1 MAEYEWAQI
10 TLGQN
15 DKIAE
20 VAAAAGKASAL
31 LNANLQFVKV
41 SLELGKVLL
50 LAAVNPQLV
59 LLVAIADEIDNF
71 VSDLKST
78 GFFVL
83 EVTPTGME
91 VNPTDAEGNPVLLA
105 LSPLT
110 LSANYAA
117 AATAGLLTQFTDAL
131 VKNGITAL
139 GEVKVTKDPVTGKET
154 KEIINA
160 TFPKA
165 EYKVPIG
172 KSLGDELLKKNADDD
187 SMTLRDG
194 VFGLSKMTPSQVI
207 ATMIAA
213 MDDKLDEK
221 RPQFS
226 DSADVAAIIVV
237 IGFADLTKNVPS
249 LKEVLDLFLDF
260 FGGENGLFT
269 KGLQGIADIF
279 AEIADELNSIGAHET
294 EIVVQDICGVRGTI
308 GDRKVL
314 RQLIPDSQ
322 WNEHATDGS
331 QYYYNYPAQFEI
343 GNMVVGPLKEPPTGG
358 PPGQNL
364 VSTERAVGY
373 VSNTIPAKFAVE
385 AGTPYVTQTL
395 TITCLSKSDKL
406 AFEQFGAGAL
416 LQKVALFQEE
426 GKHVDNNSM
435 AIITDAPGNAYKLI
449 SNLTTEE
456 AKNVAKVERNVGV
469 PLLKITGTESVIEE
483 YGSSRFESNPFTTK
497 NWVQGRIGKSTEIVK
512 KQAPPP
518 NFKAVR
524 LEELLLPLKE
534 FFDGIQT
541 FTDDMRSFAEGAIKK
556 INKLTK
562 YLEEKILELE
572 ELNKALQ
579 AILRIFTTGLPDS
592 GVYSLSIPSTSGG
605 NNAIKD
611 ALAQAT
617 NRPPDSLDYSVGF
630 MMMGG
635 AAAIDPLLSLI
646 AG

>member
-131 VKNGITAL
+131 AKNGITSL
-139 GEVKVTKDPVTGKET
+139 DG
-154 KEIINA
+154 

-269 KGLQGIADIF
+269 KGLQGTADIF

-322 WNEHATDGS
+322 WNEQATDGS
-331 QYYYNYPAQFEI
+331 QYFYNYPAQFEI

-630 MMMGG
+630 MMVGG

>member
-131 VKNGITAL
+131 AKNGITSL
-139 GEVKVTKDPVTGKET
+139 DG
-154 KEIINA
+154 

-269 KGLQGIADIF
+269 KGLQGTADIF

-331 QYYYNYPAQFEI
+331 QYYYNYPARFEI
-343 GNMVVGPLKEPPTGG
+343 GNMVVGPLKEPAG
-358 PPGQNL
+358 PPNV

-373 VSNTIPAKFAVE
+373 VSSFFDGDSE
-385 AGTPYVTQTL
+385 EGTPYVTQTL

-435 AIITDAPGNAYKLI
+435 AIITDPPKNAYKLI

-556 INKLTK
+556 INQLTK
-562 YLEEKILELE
+562 YLEDKIKELE
-572 ELNKALQ
+572 ELNKAIQ

-605 NNAIKD
+605 NNAIKN

-617 NRPPDSLDYSVGF
+617 NGPPNSLDYSVGF
-630 MMMGG
+630 MMVGG

>member
-15 DKIAE
+15 KKIAE
-20 VAAAAGKASAL
+20 VAAVAGKASKL
-31 LNANLQFVKV
+31 LNTNLQFVKT
-41 SLELGKVLL
+41 SLALGKVLL

-59 LLVAIADEIDNF
+59 LLVLIANEIDNF
-71 VSDLKST
+71 VDDLKST

-83 EVTPTGME
+83 EVTPTGLE

-105 LSPLT
+105 LSPFT

-131 VKNGITAL
+131 AKNGITSL
-139 GEVKVTKDPVTGKET
+139 DG
-154 KEIINA
+154 

-187 SMTLRDG
+187 SMALRDG

-269 KGLQGIADIF
+269 KGLQGTADIF

-322 WNEHATDGS
+322 WNEQATDGS
-331 QYYYNYPAQFEI
+331 QYFYNYPAQFEI
-343 GNMVVGPLKEPPTGG
+343 GNMVVGPLKEPAG
-358 PPGQNL
+358 PPNV

-373 VSNTIPAKFAVE
+373 VS
-385 AGTPYVTQTL
+385 
-395 TITCLSKSDKL
+395 S
-406 AFEQFGAGAL
+406 
-416 LQKVALFQEE
+416 
-426 GKHVDNNSM
+426 
-435 AIITDAPGNAYKLI
+435 
-449 SNLTTEE
+449 
-456 AKNVAKVERNVGV
+456 
-469 PLLKITGTESVIEE
+469 
-483 YGSSRFESNPFTTK
+483 
-497 NWVQGRIGKSTEIVK
+497 
-512 KQAPPP
+512 
-518 NFKAVR
+518 
-524 LEELLLPLKE
+524 
-534 FFDGIQT
+534 FFDC
-541 FTDDMRSFAEGAIKK
+541 
-556 INKLTK
+556 NCL
-562 YLEEKILELE
+562 
-572 ELNKALQ
+572 
-579 AILRIFTTGLPDS
+579 
-592 GVYSLSIPSTSGG
+592 
-605 NNAIKD
+605 
-611 ALAQAT
+611 
-617 NRPPDSLDYSVGF
+617 
-630 MMMGG
+630 
-635 AAAIDPLLSLI
+635 
-646 AG
+646 

>member
-71 VSDLKST
+71 VNDLKST

-91 VNPTDAEGNPVLLA
+91 VSPTDANGDPVEIFFSPVALA
-105 LSPLT
+105 
-110 LSANYAA
+110 ANYTAA
-117 AATAGLLTQFTDAL
+117 AVAGLGTQFAEAAA
-131 VKNGITAL
+131 KNGFTSAE
-139 GEVKVTKDPVTGKET
+139 GKDGKFL
-154 KEIINA
+154 KS
-160 TFPKA
+160 K
-165 EYKVPIG
+165 YKIPIG

-187 SMTLRDG
+187 SLTLRDP
-194 VFGLSKMTPSQVI
+194 VFSLPKMTPSQVI

-237 IGFADLTKNVPS
+237 IGFADLTKNVPALS
-249 LKEVLDLFLDF
+249 EVLNLFLDF

-269 KGLQGIADIF
+269 KGLQGIADKF

-322 WNEHATDGS
+322 WNEQATDGS
-331 QYYYNYPAQFEI
+331 QYFYNYPAQFEI
-343 GNMVVGPLKEPPTGG
+343 GNMVVGPLKEPAG
-358 PPGQNL
+358 PPNV

-373 VSNTIPAKFAVE
+373 VSSFFDGDSE
-385 AGTPYVTQTL
+385 EGTPYVTQTL

-426 GKHVDNNSM
+426 GKHIDNNSM
-435 AIITDAPGNAYKLI
+435 EIITDAPKNAYKLI

-483 YGSSRFESNPFTTK
+483 HGGTGPRALGYPTK

-518 NFKAVR
+518 NFKPVR

-541 FTDDMRSFAEGAIKK
+541 FTDDMRSFAETAIKK
-556 INKLTK
+556 INQLTK
-562 YLEEKILELE
+562 YLEDKIKELE
-572 ELNKALQ
+572 ELNKAIQ

-630 MMMGG
+630 MMVGG

>member
-50 LAAVNPQLV
+50 LATVNPQLV

-131 VKNGITAL
+131 AKNGITSL
-139 GEVKVTKDPVTGKET
+139 DG
-154 KEIINA
+154 

-269 KGLQGIADIF
+269 KGLQGIADTV

-322 WNEHATDGS
+322 WNEQATDGS
-331 QYYYNYPAQFEI
+331 QYFYNYPAQFEI
-343 GNMVVGPLKEPPTGG
+343 GNMVVGPLKEPAG
-358 PPGQNL
+358 PPNV

-373 VSNTIPAKFAVE
+373 VSSFFDGDSE
-385 AGTPYVTQTL
+385 EGTPYVTQTL

-518 NFKAVR
+518 NFKPVR

-541 FTDDMRSFAEGAIKK
+541 FTDDMRSFAETAIKK
-556 INKLTK
+556 INQLTK
-562 YLEEKILELE
+562 YLEDKIKELE
-572 ELNKALQ
+572 ELNKAIQ

-605 NNAIKD
+605 NNAIKN

-617 NRPPDSLDYSVGF
+617 NGPPDSLDYSVGF
-630 MMMGG
+630 MMVGG

>member
-131 VKNGITAL
+131 AKNGITSL
-139 GEVKVTKDPVTGKET
+139 DG
-154 KEIINA
+154 

-269 KGLQGIADIF
+269 KGLQGTADIF

-322 WNEHATDGS
+322 WNEQATDGS
-331 QYYYNYPAQFEI
+331 QYFYNYPAQFEI
-343 GNMVVGPLKEPPTGG
+343 GNMVVGPLKEPAG
-358 PPGQNL
+358 PPNV

-373 VSNTIPAKFAVE
+373 VSEVISTTVE
-385 AGTPYVTQTL
+385 EGTPYVTQTL

-524 LEELLLPLKE
+524 LEELLLPLKD
-534 FFDGIQT
+534 FFDGIQS
-541 FTDDMRSFAEGAIKK
+541 FTDGLRAFAADAIAT
-556 INKLTK
+556 IDELTK
-562 YLEEKILELE
+562 YLEEKIKELE

-611 ALAQAT
+611 ALANAT
-617 NRPPDSLDYSVGF
+617 NGPPNSLDYSAGF

-646 AG
+646 SG

>member
-131 VKNGITAL
+131 AKNGITSL
-139 GEVKVTKDPVTGKET
+139 DG
-154 KEIINA
+154 

-269 KGLQGIADIF
+269 KGLQGTADIF

-322 WNEHATDGS
+322 WNEQATDGS
-331 QYYYNYPAQFEI
+331 QYFYNYPAQFEV
-343 GNMVVGPLKEPPTGG
+343 GNMVVGPLKEPAG
-358 PPGQNL
+358 PPNV
-364 VSTERAVGY
+364 VSTDRAVGY
-373 VSNTIPAKFAVE
+373 VSKIKGTGPKNDKPPFFVVE
-385 AGTPYVTQTL
+385 EDDKGTPYVTQTL

-406 AFEQFGAGAL
+406 SFEQFGAGAL
-416 LQKVALFQEE
+416 LQKVALFKEE

-469 PLLKITGTESVIEE
+469 PLLKIKSTENVIEE

-630 MMMGG
+630 MMVGG

>member
-20 VAAAAGKASAL
+20 IASAAGKASAL

-131 VKNGITAL
+131 AKNGITSL
-139 GEVKVTKDPVTGKET
+139 DG
-154 KEIINA
+154 

-269 KGLQGIADIF
+269 KGLQGTADTL

-308 GDRKVL
+308 GDRKTL

-322 WNEHATDGS
+322 WNEQATDGS
-331 QYYYNYPAQFEI
+331 QYFYNYPAQFEV
-343 GNMVVGPLKEPPTGG
+343 GNMVVGPLKEPAGSP
-358 PPGQNL
+358 NV
-364 VSTERAVGY
+364 VSTDRAVGY
-373 VSNTIPAKFAVE
+373 VSKIKGTGPENDEPPFFVVE
-385 AGTPYVTQTL
+385 ADDKDTPYVTQTL
-395 TITCLSKSDKL
+395 TITCLSKLDKL

-556 INKLTK
+556 INQLTK
-562 YLEEKILELE
+562 YLEDKIKELE

-611 ALAQAT
+611 ALANAT
-617 NRPPDSLDYSVGF
+617 NGPPNSLDYSAGF

-646 AG
+646 SG

>member
-131 VKNGITAL
+131 AKNGITSL
-139 GEVKVTKDPVTGKET
+139 DG
-154 KEIINA
+154 

-269 KGLQGIADIF
+269 KGLQGIADTV

-308 GDRKVL
+308 GDRKTL

-322 WNEHATDGS
+322 WNEQATDGS
-331 QYYYNYPAQFEI
+331 QYFYNYPAQFEV
-343 GNMVVGPLKEPPTGG
+343 GNMVVGPLKEPAGSP
-358 PPGQNL
+358 NV
-364 VSTERAVGY
+364 VSTDRAVGY
-373 VSNTIPAKFAVE
+373 VSKIKGTGPKNDKPPFFVVE
-385 AGTPYVTQTL
+385 EDDKGTPYVTQTL

-406 AFEQFGAGAL
+406 SFEQFGAGAL
-416 LQKVALFQEE
+416 LQKVALFKEE

-435 AIITDAPGNAYKLI
+435 EVVTDPPKNAYKLI

-556 INKLTK
+556 INQLTK
-562 YLEEKILELE
+562 YLEDKIIELE

-579 AILRIFTTGLPDS
+579 AILKIFTTGLPDS

-630 MMMGG
+630 MMVGG